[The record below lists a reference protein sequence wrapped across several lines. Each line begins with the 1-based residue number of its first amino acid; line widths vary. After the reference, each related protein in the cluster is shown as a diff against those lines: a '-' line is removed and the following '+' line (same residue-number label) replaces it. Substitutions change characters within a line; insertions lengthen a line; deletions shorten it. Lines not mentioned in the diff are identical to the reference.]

1 MEIAEACPFVT
12 GTSSPRLCFLV
23 PRTSNSASHVAEPT
37 KNFMPAK
44 GASMKRF
51 FILIALMCAATFA
64 AAQKADAAFV
74 VGGSFVSDTKETFL
88 TPSLTLS
95 DTVKTDHHLFLE
107 GELGVRLLNAHL
119 ASLSLELPVAGMTS
133 QKLTLASTPGI
144 VVDNL
149 STLFITP
156 GFRLKLLPISP
167 ISPWVSIGGGWA
179 RYSLDS
185 GTQTNKGALEYGGG
199 LDFKTGL
206 PLLGFRAEV
215 RDFVTGDPNF
225 GVPSVIA
232 GNTSGMHHHNIL
244 AGGGIVLRF

>member
-1 MEIAEACPFVT
+1 VSFRHWFGSI
-12 GTSSPRLCFLV
+12 FLF
-23 PRTSNSASHVAEPT
+23 PEPPNLHLT
-37 KNFMPAK
+37 LQSQPKFMPAK

-51 FILIALMCAATFA
+51 SILIALLCVSTFA

-88 TPSLTLS
+88 APALTLS

-107 GELGVRLLNAHL
+107 GELGVRLLNAHV
-119 ASLSLELPVAGMTS
+119 ASLSLEVPVAGMTS
-133 QKLTLASTPGI
+133 QKLTLASTPGS
-144 VVDNL
+144 VADNL

-167 ISPWVSIGGGWA
+167 ISPWVSVGGGWA
-179 RYSLDS
+179 RYSLKTV
-185 GTQTNKGALEYGGG
+185 GTTQNKGAIDYGGG

-225 GVPSVIA
+225 GISSVIA
-232 GNTSGMHHHNIL
+232 GNNSGLHHHNIL

>member
-1 MEIAEACPFVT
+1 
-12 GTSSPRLCFLV
+12 
-23 PRTSNSASHVAEPT
+23 
-37 KNFMPAK
+37 MPAK

-51 FILIALMCAATFA
+51 SVLIALLCASTFA

-88 TPSLTLS
+88 APSTTLV
-95 DTVKTDHHLFLE
+95 DTVKTDNHLFLE
-107 GELGVRLLNAHL
+107 GELGVRVLNAHV

-133 QKLTLASTPGI
+133 QKLTLASTPGT
-144 VVDNL
+144 VVDHL

-167 ISPWVSIGGGWA
+167 ISPWVSVGGGWA

-185 GTQTNKGALEYGGG
+185 GSKTNKGAIEYGGG

-225 GVPSVIA
+225 GVSSVIA
-232 GNTSGMHHHNIL
+232 GNNSGLHHHNIL